1 MSVRAL
7 DGYTV
12 NLAKNMKPGD
22 ADMALRR
29 GDAIK
34 LNAIGVGNHVYLTVT
49 TVGRTEIVRYDHVH
63 DWDATDPSIV
73 MLPVQ
78 RDVAGIGPRGFPY
91 GACVKAEVNSF
102 YVRDLV
108 EEMNTIGC
116 ANTDQP
122 DSSEASA
129 LPTTMFGGRDALLGE
144 PDGFVEVCGER
155 LVPYY
160 NRGG

>member
-7 DGYTV
+7 DGYSV
-12 NLAKNMKPGD
+12 NLAKSMKPGD

-29 GDAIK
+29 GDAIR

-49 TVGRTEIVRYDHVH
+49 TAGRTEIVRYDHTH
-63 DWDATDPSIV
+63 DWDGTDPSIV

-78 RDVAGIGPRGFPY
+78 RDVAGIGPRDFPY

-108 EEMNTIGC
+108 TELSSVGC
-116 ANTDQP
+116 SVTDQP

-129 LPTTMFGGRDALLGE
+129 LPTTMVGGRGALLGE
-144 PDGFVEVCGER
+144 PDGYVEVCGER
-155 LVPYY
+155 LVPYF
-160 NRGG
+160 NRGS

>member
-7 DGYTV
+7 DGYSV
-12 NLAKNMKPGD
+12 NLAKSMKPGD

-29 GDAIK
+29 GDAIR
-34 LNAIGVGNHVYLTVT
+34 LNAIGVGNHVYLTVST
-49 TVGRTEIVRYDHVH
+49 AGRTEIVRYDHTH
-63 DWDATDPSIV
+63 DWDVTDPSIV

-108 EEMNTIGC
+108 TELSSVGC
-116 ANTDQP
+116 SVTDQP

-129 LPTTMFGGRDALLGE
+129 LPTTMVGGRGALLGE
-144 PDGFVEVCGER
+144 PDGYVEVCGER
-155 LVPYY
+155 LVPYF
-160 NRGG
+160 NRGS